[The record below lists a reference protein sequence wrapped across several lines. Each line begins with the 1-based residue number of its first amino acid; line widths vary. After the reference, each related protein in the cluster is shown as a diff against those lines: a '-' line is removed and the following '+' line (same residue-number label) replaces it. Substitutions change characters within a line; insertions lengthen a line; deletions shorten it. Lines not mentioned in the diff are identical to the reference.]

1 MNKIEQ
7 KLLLWYDRNKR
18 LLPWRDIKDPYR
30 IWISEIMLQQTR
42 VEAVKAYYA
51 RFLKQYPSVDVLANA
66 EEEEVLKQWEGLGYY
81 SRAKNMQKVAKEIV
95 KRGGFPKTYE
105 EWISLPGIGSYTAA
119 AIVSNAYDVFVASVD
134 GNVLRVM
141 SRYLASEKDISLVST
156 KEFIKKE
163 IEKFMTSRPGEINQ
177 ALMELGA
184 TICLPK
190 NPRCSICPFIGECL
204 AFQTNKTAEY
214 PKKEKKK
221 QPKREEKTAL
231 FFQYQNKLWLHKR
244 EKGLLNGFYEPY
256 IVEKWLNEIDI
267 ENTFLQQQPDSIIL
281 PLDAVNH
288 VFTHRI
294 WDMKGYLIILK
305 QPFIDER
312 GKYYSFDEINQD
324 LPLPTA
330 FQKFYKQICNKR
342 TVRICSYHSFL

>member
-7 KLLLWYDRNKR
+7 KLLLWYDQNKR

-42 VEAVKAYYA
+42 VEAVKSYYA

-81 SRAKNMQKVAKEIV
+81 SRAKNMQKAAKEIV

-141 SRYLASEKDISLVST
+141 TRYLASEREISQAST
-156 KEFIKKE
+156 KAFIKKE
-163 IEKFMTSRPGEINQ
+163 IEKFMTTRPGEINQ

-190 NPRCSICPFIGECL
+190 NPRCSDCPFQKDCQ
-204 AFQTNKTAEY
+204 AFQMNKTDEY

-231 FFQYQNKLWLHKR
+231 FFQYQDKLWLCKR
-244 EKGLLNGFYEPY
+244 EKGLLNGFYEPF
-256 IVEKWLNEIDI
+256 IVEKWLNAIDV
-267 ENTFLQQQPDSIIL
+267 ENAFLQNNPKSIVIS
-281 PLDAVNH
+281 LDTVNH

-294 WDMKGYLIILK
+294 WDMRGYLIILQ
-305 QPFIDER
+305 QPFFDER
-312 GKYYSFDEINQD
+312 GKYYSFEEIDQVI
-324 LPLPTA
+324 PLPTA
-330 FQKFYKQICNKR
+330 FQKFYKKIRNKKSD
-342 TVRICSYHSFL
+342 T

>member
-1 MNKIEQ
+1 MNEIEQ
-7 KLLLWYDRNKR
+7 KLLFWYDQNKR
-18 LLPWRDIKDPYR
+18 ILPWRDIKDPYR

-42 VEAVKAYYA
+42 VEAVKGYYA

-66 EEEEVLKQWEGLGYY
+66 EEEEVLKLWEGLGYY
-81 SRAKNMQKVAKEIV
+81 SRAKNMQKAAKEIV
-95 KRGGFPKTYE
+95 KRGDIPTTYE
-105 EWISLPGIGSYTAA
+105 EWLSLPGIGSYTAA

-141 SRYLASEKDISLVST
+141 SRYLASERDISLLST

-163 IEKFMTSRPGEINQ
+163 IEKFMTTRPGEINQ

-190 NPRCSICPFIGECL
+190 NPRCSICPFQKDCL
-204 AFQTNKTAEY
+204 AYQMHQTEIY
-214 PKKEKKK
+214 PRKEKKK

-244 EKGLLNGFYEPY
+244 ENGLLNGFYEPY
-256 IVEKWLNEIDI
+256 VVEKWLNEMDV
-267 ENTFLQQQPDSIIL
+267 ENELLQNHPKSILI
-281 PLDAVNH
+281 PLDPVNH
-288 VFTHRI
+288 IFTHRI
-294 WDMKGYLIILK
+294 WDMKGYLILLQ
-305 QPFIDER
+305 QPFLDAR

-330 FQKFYKQICNKR
+330 FQKFYQQIQNKK
-342 TVRICSYHSFL
+342 SDH